1 MFALILTYVDLSNI
15 KSNSATGQSLFQMH
29 INNKETPA
37 KPSGYLTEVIMR
49 SGFKQ
54 EWKTLIQI

>member
-1 MFALILTYVDLSNI
+1 MLALILTYVDLSSI
-15 KSNSATGQSLFQMH
+15 KSNSATGQSLFRIH

-37 KPSGYLTEVIMR
+37 KSSGYLAEIIMR

-54 EWKTLIQI
+54 EWKRLIQI